1 MTKLKKLR
9 ITLLVSVLISVLYW
23 GGVILFSTHIFLT
36 PAGADGEPHK
46 ANFLFKLWLGL
57 SFMGAVISIVVM
69 NLRKS

>member
-23 GGVILFSTHIFLT
+23 GGVILFSNHIFLT

-46 ANFLFKLWLGL
+46 ANFLFNLWLGL
-57 SFMGAVISIVVM
+57 SFMGAVISIVMM

>member
-9 ITLLVSVLISVLYW
+9 ITLLVSVFISVLYW
-23 GGVILFSTHIFLT
+23 GGVILFSNNIFLT
-36 PAGADGEPHK
+36 PTGADGEPHK
-46 ANFLFKLWLGL
+46 ANFLFNLWLGL

>member
-23 GGVILFSTHIFLT
+23 GGVILFSNHIFLT

-46 ANFLFKLWLGL
+46 ANFLFNLWLGL

-69 NLRKS
+69 N